1 MDKGEKEMVVTES
14 QLTTMLATAAERAA
28 DKVMQVLSDGVAAP
42 ALLKPLAAEVET
54 MMDAHQES
62 DESKATLRG
71 QLSDLPEEGQ
81 KTWAAVFYGTHPSMP
96 KDDIALMAWDV
107 VKNKY
112 EKVDGSWK
120 LIQKGKIEFNKANNL
135 WMVYNHSRP
144 VGFKTE
150 AGAKEYAGIIFNESK
165 PTVTQKEDGSYEIT
179 HESFGQPVPAATAD
193 EAEGVVARTLQTSE
207 GLAEADSMTEAKKL
221 VVRQSID
228 TQSEKENTMA
238 SLNVKAET
246 SQVSGGGPAKAMV
259 SGIATDEGAKS
270 GGKHPTIGGKVV
282 AEKMAKDT
290 IPAAAAGGMVT
301 KHDGN
306 YAALANASDKA
317 IAALVKA
324 KGIQKEDVGNEVFK
338 NNKSV
343 SEFKENSKLASV
355 EVEAAVKQAPHGG
368 ANKEAVSGLPG
379 AADSVKSGGK
389 QPSGIPGRVVVD
401 TAGKGGNDAAHK
413 GVKELERAKGL
424 KTEKPAKA
432 IWASVAEIEAL
443 ATAFDQQIVSVAVER
458 TFASEVQ
465 SFTKEF
471 GVQAAKKNW
480 DKGLSALAR
489 KFKKGKRGFDTAACI
504 ANLTEDLGVEAA
516 TKFAKFLE
524 QKLTLK
530 QEAASEEVVETEV
543 VAEEV
548 VTPKVEEVVEQA
560 AA

>member
-1 MDKGEKEMVVTES
+1 MSKPDKEVVLTES
-14 QLTTMLATAAERAA
+14 QLSTMLQTAATQAA
-28 DKVMQVLSDGVAAP
+28 DKVMHVLSDGAAER
-42 ALLKPLAAEVET
+42 ATSIKPLAAEIET

-62 DESKATLRG
+62 EESKTTLRD
-71 QLSDLPEEGQ
+71 QLSGLPEDGQ

-112 EKVDGSWK
+112 EKIDGSWK
-120 LIQKGKIEFNKANNL
+120 LIQKGKIEFNKTNNL
-135 WMVYNHSRP
+135 WMVYNHSHP

-150 AGAKEYAGIIFNESK
+150 AGAKEYATIILNESK
-165 PTVTQKEDGSYEIT
+165 PTVTKKDNGSYEIS
-179 HESFGQPVPAATAD
+179 HESFGQPVVAQSAD
-193 EAEGVVARTLQTSE
+193 EAEGVVSRTLQTSE

-290 IPAAAAGGMVT
+290 IPAAAPGGLQS

-324 KGIQKEDVGNEVFK
+324 KGIQKEDVGGEIFK
-338 NNKSV
+338 NNKST
-343 SEFKENSKLASV
+343 SEFKEQSKLASV
-355 EVEAAVKQAPHGG
+355 EVAAAVKQSPHGG

-401 TAGKGGNDAAHK
+401 TKGKGANDAAHK
-413 GVKELERAKGL
+413 GVAELERAKGL

-432 IWASVAEIEAL
+432 VYVSGAELEAMAS
-443 ATAFDQQIVSVAVER
+443 AFDQQIASVATER
-458 TFASEVQ
+458 TLASELQ

-471 GVQAAKKNW
+471 GVRAAKKGL

-489 KFKKGKRGFDTAACI
+489 KFKKGKRGFDTAACV
-504 ANLTEDLGVEAA
+504 AHLTEDLGAEAA
-516 TKFAKFLE
+516 EKFSKFLE
-524 QKLTLK
+524 QKVTLK
-530 QEAASEEVVETEV
+530 QEAASEDVVTEE
-543 VAEEV
+543 VAE
-548 VTPKVEEVVEQA
+548 PKVEEVVEQA